1 VYSLEV
7 VQALK
12 GQGNNMFL
20 GKLLLVLV
28 LGTGVSNLSLL
39 MSVLLRQVI
48 CV

>member
-1 VYSLEV
+1 MYSLEV